1 VAGRAGA
8 GAGAGIPSLTSTSAA
23 GSAEVATGKGVVF
36 RECIDRKTAK
46 LATTKQGAAVEVKST
61 QRTETG
67 TLQAETD
74 KGWTMATTHKTDKGW
89 TMATTHDLRPLL
101 QPAGGDDDV
110 DEVEAR
116 DLV

>member
-1 VAGRAGA
+1 MAGRAGA

-74 KGWTMATTHKTDKGW
+74 KGWTMATTH
-89 TMATTHDLRPLL
+89 DLRPLL